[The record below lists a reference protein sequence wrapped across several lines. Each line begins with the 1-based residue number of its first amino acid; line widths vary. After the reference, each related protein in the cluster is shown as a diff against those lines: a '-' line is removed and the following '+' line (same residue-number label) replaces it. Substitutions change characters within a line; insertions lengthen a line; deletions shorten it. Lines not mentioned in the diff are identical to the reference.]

1 MTAYDERLLASV
13 PVVTDADRQEGY
25 NIDLLEGNGTS
36 RALKAGSPT
45 PAPTPGPGT
54 LAASADH
61 AETGYHKEHDV
72 YNVAPTPWY
81 KTKKWIIIFV
91 IGLIVLIGICVGV
104 PVGVTSGHK
113 NNKLAATATRAT
125 IGPTPT
131 LSSTTAP
138 SPSSSGGTGT
148 GGGTGVGG
156 SAPPGNPVSPS
167 SSETSGILPS
177 FTFSSAPSSTSSAGG
192 GVTGGT
198 GPVNI
203 AGDVVAA
210 PPESIPTEA
219 LGTHIG

>member
-36 RALKAGSPT
+36 RAVKAGSPT
-45 PAPTPGPGT
+45 PAPTSGPGT

-91 IGLIVLIGICVGV
+91 VGLIVLIAICVGV

-138 SPSSSGGTGT
+138 SPSGDTGT

-156 SAPPGNPVSPS
+156 SAPPGNPVSAS
-167 SSETSGILPS
+167 SSETSRILPS
-177 FTFSSAPSSTSSAGG
+177 FTFPSTPSSTSSAGG

-198 GPVNI
+198 VGI

-210 PPESIPTEA
+210 PPESIPTEI